1 MSDELGSE
9 NSRVARAAGVVGI
22 ATLTSRI
29 FGFLRDMIVAG
40 IFGAGMATDAFFVAF
55 RIPNLL
61 RRLLAEGSLTVS
73 FVPVFT
79 DYLKN
84 KNRNEAQ
91 KLANVTFSAAS
102 VLLVFVSIAGIILAP
117 LVVTVMAPGF
127 IKSAPLYDLAVYLTR
142 LMFPYNFVSSLVA
155 LCMGILNSL
164 RHFAAPAL
172 APVVLNISIIL
183 SALFLRDV
191 FHPSIVA
198 LAIGVVFGGILQLAM
213 QFPFLLRM
221 DVNLRPDFHFNH
233 PGLKRIGTLMLPASF
248 GAAIYQ
254 INVFVGTI
262 LASLLP
268 TGSVAFL
275 YYADRIVELPLG
287 VFAIAVGTATLP
299 SFSQQASQGK
309 LEELKKT
316 ISFSLR
322 FLLFITIPATV
333 ALIALRVPIIS
344 VLFERGEFNVQA
356 TIQTARAL
364 LCYSLGL
371 WAFSVMRIIVSAF
384 YSLKDTK
391 SPMKAAI
398 VALIVNAALSAAL
411 MFPLKHAG
419 IALATSIASSV
430 NVIMLWV
437 ILKARMGKILD
448 RRFYRSL
455 TRTSLSSLIMLA
467 VILSVNLFYPWDT
480 AGPFNARLI
489 HLAICVILGLVSF
502 FAAACIVRSPEVEVV
517 MEKIF
522 KTTR

>member
-1 MSDELGSE
+1 MSDTLVSE
-9 NSRVARAAGVVGI
+9 NSRVVKAAGVVGI
-22 ATLTSRI
+22 ATSLSRV

-84 KNRNEAQ
+84 KNRNEAL
-91 KLANVTFSAAS
+91 KLVNVTFSAAS
-102 VLLVFVSIAGIILAP
+102 VLLLLVSLVGIIFAP
-117 LVVTVMAPGF
+117 LIVMIIAPGF
-127 IKSAPLYDLAVYLTR
+127 TKSSSGYGLTVYLTR
-142 LMFPYNFVSSLVA
+142 LMFPYIFFISLVA
-155 LCMGILNSL
+155 LCMGILNTL

-172 APVVLNISIIL
+172 APVVLNLSIIFA
-183 SALFLRDV
+183 ALFLRNL
-191 FHPSIVA
+191 FNPSIIA
-198 LAIGVVFGGILQLAM
+198 LGVGVVIGGILQLAM
-213 QFPFLLRM
+213 QFPFLLEK
-221 DVNLRPDFHFNH
+221 DVKIRPDFHFNH
-233 PGLKRIGTLMLPASF
+233 PGLKQIGALMIPASF

-254 INVFVGTI
+254 INIFIGTI

-268 TGSVAFL
+268 TGSVSFL

-287 VFAIAVGTATLP
+287 VFAIAVGTAALP
-299 SFSQQASQGK
+299 SFSEQVSRGDF
-309 LEELKKT
+309 EDLKKT

-322 FLLFITIPATV
+322 LLLFVTIPATV
-333 ALIALRVPIIS
+333 ALIALRIPIIS
-344 VLFERGEFNVQA
+344 VLFERGEFTAYA
-356 TIQTARAL
+356 TIETARAL

-371 WAFSVMRIIVSAF
+371 WAFSLIRIVVSTF

-398 VALIVNAALSAAL
+398 VALIVNALLSAAL

-437 ILKARMGKILD
+437 VLKRRIGRFLD
-448 RRFYRSL
+448 SAFYYSVL
-455 TRTSLSSLIMLA
+455 RTSLASLIMLV
-467 VILSVNLFYPWDT
+467 VIISANLFYPWNA
-480 AGPFNARLI
+480 AGPFNARLAYLTI
-489 HLAICVILGLVSF
+489 SITLGLVSF
-502 FAAACIVRSPEVEVV
+502 FAAAYFVRSPEIELVIK
-517 MEKIF
+517 KIQ
-522 KTTR
+522 KD